1 MYGRL
6 VENYQQVMSR
16 FVGPTEVFVSGDTL
30 QLKDYG
36 KTDWPWTLFDP
47 ESKKL
52 RHETVFPQHLRQAFE
67 MGAAMGRWEEAGI
80 IPGGRDYM
88 GWRIRIGRRYFL
100 HVLRPCRMMM
110 PREAGVAGR
119 PMRS

>member
-1 MYGRL
+1 MTSNAPDGMYGGL

-36 KTDWPWTLFDP
+36 KTDWPWTPFDP

-67 MGAAMGRWEEAGI
+67 MGAAMGR
-80 IPGGRDYM
+80 
-88 GWRIRIGRRYFL
+88 
-100 HVLRPCRMMM
+100 
-110 PREAGVAGR
+110 
-119 PMRS
+119 

>member
-1 MYGRL
+1 MGCRCCNEHPIPVLRIMTSNAPDGMYGGL

-36 KTDWPWTLFDP
+36 KTDWPWTPFDP

-67 MGAAMGRWEEAGI
+67 MGDAMGR
-80 IPGGRDYM
+80 
-88 GWRIRIGRRYFL
+88 
-100 HVLRPCRMMM
+100 
-110 PREAGVAGR
+110 
-119 PMRS
+119 